1 MKIYSGTGNTFLIF
15 DNREGNVREKDKS
28 NFVQDICVQNGKK
41 VDGAIFLE
49 QSKNYAFFMSFYNN
63 DGTKAAFCG
72 NGARCIAYYA
82 YKNHI
87 APKKMIFDSLAGTT
101 EAEIL
106 NDNFVKIKMPTV
118 KDIQLNKV
126 CHCNGKT
133 LNYSFINT
141 GVEHV
146 VTFVDKELTDEEVF
160 KYGREIR
167 YNNVLFPQGTNVN
180 FVEILE
186 KGKLFNRTYE
196 KGVEAETK
204 ACGTGATACAVIY
217 AKLQGYTKQVEVNV
231 LGGTLF
237 VEMDENY
244 KNIYLIGKVKILNIK
259 GGKNDF

>member
-1 MKIYSGTGNTFLIF
+1 MKIYSGLGNTFLIF
-15 DNREGNVREKDKS
+15 DNREGSVEEKDKS
-28 NFVQDICVQNGKK
+28 IFVQNICARNYGK
-41 VDGAIFLE
+41 VDGMIFLE

-87 APKKMIFDSLAGTT
+87 APEKMVFGSLAGAIR
-101 EAEIL
+101 AEIL
-106 NDNFVKIKMPTV
+106 NENSVKIKMPAV
-118 KDIQLNKV
+118 KSIQLNKV
-126 CHCNGKT
+126 YHCDEET

-146 VTFVDKELTDEEVF
+146 VIFVDRELTSEEVVHC
-160 KYGREIR
+160 GRKIR
-167 YNNVLFPQGTNVN
+167 YNKMFPKGTNVN
-180 FVEILE
+180 FTRILE

-196 KGVEAETK
+196 RGVEGETK
-204 ACGTGATACAVIY
+204 ACGTGAAACAIIY
-217 AKLQGYTKQVEVNV
+217 SKIYGHMNRVQVNV

-237 VEMDENY
+237 VEIDKDY
-244 KNIYLIGKVKILNIK
+244 KDIYLIGLVEILNDK